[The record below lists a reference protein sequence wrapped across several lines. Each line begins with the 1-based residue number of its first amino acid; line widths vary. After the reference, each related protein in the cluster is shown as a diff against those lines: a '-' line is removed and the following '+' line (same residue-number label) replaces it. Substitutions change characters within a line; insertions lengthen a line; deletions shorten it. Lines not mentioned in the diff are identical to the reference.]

1 MTAGSIEGAG
11 TYFLGSKALTVGLNN
26 LSTTVSGTIS
36 DGGFFG
42 GTGGSLIKVG
52 AGTLTLTGANT
63 YSGGTSLNGGVLAVN
78 NVGNLGTGGLSFN
91 GGALEALVA
100 GSGITWTKGITLNA
114 GGGRFLSDAGTASNL
129 TGVIGGVSALT
140 KDGAGELT
148 LTANNTYTGGTTI
161 VAGTLQLGNPNAMG
175 SIVGDVLN
183 GIGNQPTM
191 FKIVNA
197 NTTGIT
203 TITNNRFSGPQAVT
217 QFLNSSS
224 ASHATI
230 VNNGQ
235 GVTDF
240 FGFSTAAN
248 ATIVNSEDGTTT
260 FHDTS
265 TAGNATIMNNSLN
278 AQGVTQFLNSSS
290 ASQAAIVNNGQGV
303 TDFSGFS
310 TAANATIV
318 SNQGG
323 TTTFHDTSTA
333 GNATVTTNSDSA
345 TRFNDTSTGGQ
356 ARFIT
361 NAGGT
366 VDISG
371 LSSTGMTAGSIEG
384 AGAYLLG
391 SKALTVGLNNLST
404 TVDGTISDGGFSGG
418 TSGSLIKVGT
428 GTLTLTGTNTYSGG
442 TTIENGTLMVG
453 SPQALGAGNVTVKGG
468 ALTTDPGAI
477 TVASNYAQT
486 GGTLLLHVAGANPG
500 QYDSLNVGG
509 HATLGGTLQL
519 VALNGF
525 KLGTT
530 QQLTLVTAQG
540 GIQGQFSTFINPFA
554 RNGPLQPGLV
564 YGPNSVILEFL
575 KTSFVPFALT
585 RSQRRVAANLDE
597 VVAEQSPAPI
607 RPESSPRDKATAA
620 LIDFLFREP
629 ATNLPEDF
637 DRIVGTDLSSLY
649 EMSFSGAN
657 IQRFNL
663 TERMAEIRQGAT
675 GFSSSLSANRQQLPL
690 GKGTVEEKSV
700 VQPSPENRWGGF
712 VSGNGDF
719 VSVEGDENGHGYDFT
734 TAGVTLGVDYRIT
747 KTLAIGLM
755 GGYARTWADLARDGR
770 VTVNTGKGGL
780 YATWWDRGFYI
791 NGFVGGGYDSY
802 DTRRGALQGFANGST
817 DGTEFDTFA
826 DVGYDAKIGNWSLG
840 PYVTLAYTSTNL
852 DGYSEHGSLAPLHFV
867 SQHEQSLRT
876 DLGFR
881 AEYRIKAWGVELRP
895 SVRAAWEH
903 EYLYSALP
911 IHAGL
916 ASGAGDIF
924 TVEGPNEG
932 HDSAIVGAGLNVQLT
947 KSVLLYLDYD
957 GQVGRDRYDS
967 HAVTGGLRWSF

>member
-1 MTAGSIEGAG
+1 MNTGSSIRGRLALSGPLESCRAARDRLICTARNYRSRTITLTNSIFALVRAWRRRLSRPRRSGVLLRLAVVVLGAVAANGQDATWLPNPGSGDWNTATNWSPAIVPTGTATFGTSNTTAITFSDNTSIANLQFNSGAPAYSFTISGFELTIFGSGILSSSSNLPTTLSVVASGILNFLGPSKAVNAIITNSGQGITITSFSGTSSADNAFITTNSGGLLSFSGSSTAGKAFVITNSGAATQFGESSTGGQAQFMTNAGGAFDISLLSPSTPGMTAGSIAGAG
-11 TYFLGSKALTVGLNN
+11 TYFLSSKALTVGLNN
-26 LSTTVSGTIS
+26 LSTTVDGTIR
-36 DGGFFG
+36 DGGVLG

-63 YSGGTSLNGGVLAVN
+63 YSGGTSINGGVVAVN

-91 GGALEALVA
+91 GGALETPME

-114 GGGRFLSDAGTASNL
+114 GGGRFLADAGTASSL
-129 TGVIGGVSALT
+129 TGVISGVGALT
-140 KDGAGELT
+140 KDGAGE
-148 LTANNTYTGGTTI
+148 
-161 VAGTLQLGNPNAMG
+161 
-175 SIVGDVLN
+175 
-183 GIGNQPTM
+183 
-191 FKIVNA
+191 
-197 NTTGIT
+197 
-203 TITNNRFSGPQAVT
+203 
-217 QFLNSSS
+217 
-224 ASHATI
+224 
-230 VNNGQ
+230 
-235 GVTDF
+235 
-240 FGFSTAAN
+240 
-248 ATIVNSEDGTTT
+248 
-260 FHDTS
+260 
-265 TAGNATIMNNSLN
+265 
-278 AQGVTQFLNSSS
+278 
-290 ASQAAIVNNGQGV
+290 
-303 TDFSGFS
+303 
-310 TAANATIV
+310 
-318 SNQGG
+318 
-323 TTTFHDTSTA
+323 
-333 GNATVTTNSDSA
+333 
-345 TRFNDTSTGGQ
+345 
-356 ARFIT
+356 
-361 NAGGT
+361 
-366 VDISG
+366 
-371 LSSTGMTAGSIEG
+371 
-384 AGAYLLG
+384 
-391 SKALTVGLNNLST
+391 
-404 TVDGTISDGGFSGG
+404 
-418 TSGSLIKVGT
+418 
-428 GTLTLTGTNTYSGG
+428 LTLTGTNTYSGG

-486 GGTLLLHVAGANPG
+486 GGTLLLHVTGANPG

-700 VQPSPENRWGGF
+700 VQPSPENRWGVF

-755 GGYARTWADLARDGR
+755 GGYAHTWADLARDGR

>member
-1 MTAGSIEGAG
+1 MNTGSSIRGRLALSGPLESCRAARDRLICTARNYRSRTITLTNSIFALVRAWRRRLSRPRRSGVLLRLAVVVLGAVAANGQDATWLPNPGSGDWNTATNWSPAIVPTGTATFGTSNTTAITFSDNTSIANLQFNSGAPAYSFTISGFELTIFGSGILSSSSNLPTTLSVVASGILNFLGPSKAVNAIITNSGQGITITSFSGTSSADNAFITTNSGGLLSFSGSSTAGKAFVITNSGAATQFGESSTGGQAQFMTNAGGAFDISLLSPSTPGMTAGSIAGAG
-11 TYFLGSKALTVGLNN
+11 TYFLSSKALTVGLNN
-26 LSTTVSGTIS
+26 LSTTVDGTIR
-36 DGGFFG
+36 DGGVLG

-63 YSGGTSLNGGVLAVN
+63 YSGGTSINGGVVAVN

-91 GGALEALVA
+91 GGALETPME

-114 GGGRFLSDAGTASNL
+114 GGGRFLADAGTASSL
-129 TGVIGGVSALT
+129 TGVISGVGALT
-140 KDGAGELT
+140 KDGAGE
-148 LTANNTYTGGTTI
+148 
-161 VAGTLQLGNPNAMG
+161 
-175 SIVGDVLN
+175 
-183 GIGNQPTM
+183 
-191 FKIVNA
+191 
-197 NTTGIT
+197 
-203 TITNNRFSGPQAVT
+203 
-217 QFLNSSS
+217 
-224 ASHATI
+224 
-230 VNNGQ
+230 
-235 GVTDF
+235 
-240 FGFSTAAN
+240 
-248 ATIVNSEDGTTT
+248 
-260 FHDTS
+260 
-265 TAGNATIMNNSLN
+265 
-278 AQGVTQFLNSSS
+278 
-290 ASQAAIVNNGQGV
+290 
-303 TDFSGFS
+303 
-310 TAANATIV
+310 
-318 SNQGG
+318 
-323 TTTFHDTSTA
+323 
-333 GNATVTTNSDSA
+333 
-345 TRFNDTSTGGQ
+345 
-356 ARFIT
+356 
-361 NAGGT
+361 
-366 VDISG
+366 
-371 LSSTGMTAGSIEG
+371 
-384 AGAYLLG
+384 
-391 SKALTVGLNNLST
+391 
-404 TVDGTISDGGFSGG
+404 
-418 TSGSLIKVGT
+418 
-428 GTLTLTGTNTYSGG
+428 LTLTGTNTYSGG

-486 GGTLLLHVAGANPG
+486 GGTLLLHVTGANPG

-700 VQPSPENRWGGF
+700 VQPSPENRWGVF